1 MKNFWKQSSYLCQK
15 GKVLNSRTTFYSI
28 LSRYGVIVT
37 ASPSTF
43 LPQIRDFSEIFAE
56 IPDFRRNPRFSPKP
70 EIFAE
75 TRDFRQN
82 PKFSSK
88 SEIFAETRD
97 FRQNPKFLPKSEI
110 FAEIRDFR
118 RNPKFSPK
126 SEIFAKCDRWTNVGR
141 PFFDDQFFQKFFKK
155 IQNFN
160 WPGLGPVRAVP
171 SVRAVPPSPGQLK
184 F

>member
-1 MKNFWKQSSYLCQK
+1 M
-15 GKVLNSRTTFYSI
+15 
-28 LSRYGVIVT
+28 

-70 EIFAE
+70 EIFAKI
-75 TRDFRQN
+75 RNFRRN
-82 PKFSSK
+82 PRFSPKF
-88 SEIFAETRD
+88 
-97 FRQNPKFLPKSEI
+97 EI

-141 PFFDDQFFQKFFKK
+141 PFFDDQIFQKFFKK
-155 IQNFN
+155 FQNFN

-171 SVRAVPPSPGQLK
+171 SVRAVPPGPGQLK